1 MFLYKVLQSMRW
13 RLIFVWTPRY
23 PGIEIDGF
31 DSFAE
36 ILFEIKIDVGNR
48 IDNLETGL
56 TN

>member
-1 MFLYKVLQSMRW
+1 MRW